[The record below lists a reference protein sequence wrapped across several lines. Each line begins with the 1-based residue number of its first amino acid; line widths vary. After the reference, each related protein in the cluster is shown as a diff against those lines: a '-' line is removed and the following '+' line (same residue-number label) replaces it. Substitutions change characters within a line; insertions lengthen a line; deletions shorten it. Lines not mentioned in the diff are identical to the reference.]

1 MSTTLPLWV
10 QNFFDGFYAQCDLQ
24 WPAEHQEYVSQGLMR
39 HLNLKAGQKIF
50 DQCCGEGYLAQ
61 AMAQKGCDVWGIDQS
76 ERYIQTAQT
85 LTPHGTFIAGDAG
98 AYAPEDIMDASVN
111 WHTSLGYGG
120 AEGAC
125 LLLQR
130 LIQSLKPQ
138 GLFIVDVRNVV
149 LYKQQ
154 PLVSHESITTKQWGQ
169 VVMKRSGEWRENV
182 LWQNWSASNHNGVVW
197 SQDDAACF
205 HPSLEDMD
213 DFFEQIGAQRVNVL
227 GNFDDPFNINFH
239 ERMIVVGQKL

>member
-24 WPAEHQEYVSQGLMR
+24 WPVEHQEYVVQGLIR
-39 HLNLKAGQKIF
+39 HLNLQVGGKIF

-61 AMAQKGCDVWGIDQS
+61 ALAQKGCDVWGIDQS
-76 ERYIQTAQT
+76 ERYIQTAKT
-85 LTPHGTFIAGDAG
+85 LTPCGNFVAGDAG
-98 AYAPEDIMDASVN
+98 VYAPEEIMDASVN

-120 AEGAC
+120 ADGAR

-130 LIQSLKPQ
+130 LTQSLKPE

-149 LYKQQ
+149 LYQQQ
-154 PLVSHESITTKQWGQ
+154 PVVSQETIATKQWGS
-169 VVMKRSGEWRENV
+169 VVMKRSGEWRGNV
-182 LWQNWSASNHNGVVW
+182 LWQNWSASNGSGVVW
-197 SQDDAACF
+197 SQEDAACF
-205 HPSLEDMD
+205 HPSLQDMD
-213 DFFEQIGAQRVNVL
+213 DLFKHIGAQRVNVL
-227 GNFDDPFNINFH
+227 GRFDEPFDIDRH